1 MDKSKLRTFRSKILS
16 HIALPLILIMAAVYG
31 ITSWF
36 NYLSLEKRLYD
47 HLAQQSA
54 HSASRLQLL
63 LEHAQTNTQGL
74 ADFIGFLADKND
86 INDSDKLQKVLTNRL
101 ERNPDFYGSAV
112 AFKPG
117 TFLNK
122 KLFSPYVYRSG
133 NSFHYLDIGAE
144 GYDYTDGTWDWWTQ
158 AINKVEGYWSKA
170 YFDEGAGN
178 TLMITYAVP
187 FGVQPNYFGVTTVDL
202 ALDRLPE
209 QLGIAPNRLMILDE
223 QGRLIFHGDKEKVLA
238 TSVSEW
244 LDKGNH
250 KNNAFGALL
259 EDGLTGQASFVD
271 DTGTVYLASIAEV
284 AKLKW
289 HVVVMV
295 PQQEL
300 FTSLLDD
307 ISSVV
312 LNLSLLTLLLLLTC
326 YIAAKR
332 LTRPLETLESGIL
345 AFGQGKTQQLVIP
358 KGAISEIVTLS
369 ETFNKMADLL
379 AQREQAIL
387 DSRGNR
393 FARLIDGMSDKSF
406 YCSLDPDGQLAQV
419 SEGVTKVLGIPP
431 ELLKRK
437 YQRLFSAN
445 PLNEKNWEYTDLAL
459 KGQNVPSHQ
468 VELIDSKGQSRRL
481 DVFMQ
486 PLVSDTG
493 ELMSVEMLFTDVT
506 EQFSAAAWSSAVL
519 EAAPEAMLIVDQ
531 SGQIVFSNSR
541 CQQLFGYDAK
551 AMLGLQI
558 EALLP
563 EDLRSPHA
571 KERLQFLR
579 EGRDRP
585 MANARPM
592 RY

>member
-387 DSRGNR
+387 DYPR
-393 FARLIDGMSDKSF
+393 
-406 YCSLDPDGQLAQV
+406 
-419 SEGVTKVLGIPP
+419 
-431 ELLKRK
+431 
-437 YQRLFSAN
+437 
-445 PLNEKNWEYTDLAL
+445 
-459 KGQNVPSHQ
+459 
-468 VELIDSKGQSRRL
+468 
-481 DVFMQ
+481 
-486 PLVSDTG
+486 
-493 ELMSVEMLFTDVT
+493 
-506 EQFSAAAWSSAVL
+506 
-519 EAAPEAMLIVDQ
+519 
-531 SGQIVFSNSR
+531 
-541 CQQLFGYDAK
+541 
-551 AMLGLQI
+551 
-558 EALLP
+558 
-563 EDLRSPHA
+563 
-571 KERLQFLR
+571 
-579 EGRDRP
+579 
-585 MANARPM
+585 
-592 RY
+592 